1 MFYQNS
7 GPNSL
12 LFEDN
17 MRQQQNMSPQ
27 LPPKTPSH
35 GHRTPVMGTKTFHR
49 RTNSNASSQ
58 QGGGGNVSNRNSF
71 QQSEI
76 VDARPR
82 DFNFDYPFQQF
93 EKLNNFMN
101 INQHEH
107 FEFHSLPYD
116 NSSHSNVTNAL
127 PNTMRIY
134 ENLNNFQ
141 PSFQSS
147 SPSPSSLPV
156 SSSSYSR
163 MEPCDDDIKTPSNIS
178 ISNAEKRKMFFSNE
192 SSASFSS
199 APNPH
204 DHSMHQKPKFIAIG
218 DQILVSEANMN
229 IGNSNSSSTKIS
241 GSTGCTPT
249 HSTPQDS
256 FSDDSSYLSALSRI
270 RFSPDNFLDEGL
282 TLFSPTSRITIASMQ
297 RAMVKRTME
306 LEDNEKS

>member
-1 MFYQNS
+1 MFYNNS

-17 MRQQQNMSPQ
+17 MRQQQQEQMSPQ
-27 LPPKTPSH
+27 LPPKLSTPSH
-35 GHRTPVMGTKTFHR
+35 RTPATPVMGTRTYHR
-49 RTNSNASSQ
+49 RTHSNASSQ
-58 QGGGGNVSNRNSF
+58 QGSNRNSF
-71 QQSEI
+71 QQSENAGT
-76 VDARPR
+76 VEARPR

-93 EKLNNFMN
+93 EKANIFMN
-101 INQHEH
+101 VSQQEH

-116 NSSHSNVTNAL
+116 NSNNSNAVPNA
-127 PNTMRIY
+127 MRIY
-134 ENLNNFQ
+134 ENLNHFH
-141 PSFQSS
+141 P
-147 SPSPSSLPV
+147 SPSPSSLPAT

-163 MEPCDDDIKTPSNIS
+163 MEQCDDDDIKTPSNIS

-192 SSASFSS
+192 SSSSFSS
-199 APNPH
+199 AQNPH
-204 DHSMHQKPKFIAIG
+204 DSSMHQKPKFIAIG
-218 DQILVSEANMN
+218 DQILVSEAN
-229 IGNSNSSSTKIS
+229 STSTKVLT

-270 RFSPDNFLDEGL
+270 RFSPDNFIDEGL
-282 TLFSPTSRITIASMQ
+282 TLFSPTSRCTIASMQ